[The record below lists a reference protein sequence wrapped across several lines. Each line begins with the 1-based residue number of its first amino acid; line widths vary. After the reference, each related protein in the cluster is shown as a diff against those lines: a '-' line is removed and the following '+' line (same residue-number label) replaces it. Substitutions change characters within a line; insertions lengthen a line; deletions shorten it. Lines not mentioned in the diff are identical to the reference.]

1 VAIEIDEEGFAVE
14 SEEPE
19 FDHLDESAVYNVQI
33 KVFGVGGGGGNAV
46 ENMAKKGLRDKNAKD
61 VSADDVDIE
70 FVVVLLCQ
78 AIQEVPF
85 FSFQTQLLL

>member
-1 VAIEIDEEGFAVE
+1 MAVEIDEEGFSVE

-46 ENMAKKGLRDKNAKD
+46 ENMAKKGLRDKNSKD
-61 VSADDVDIE
+61 IADDDVDI
-70 FVVVLLCQ
+70 
-78 AIQEVPF
+78 
-85 FSFQTQLLL
+85 